1 MQDKPKNINS
11 YHSKLVGVT
20 FDARQDVIN
29 LMEKDT
35 PLRFRREPENP
46 HDANAVA
53 VDAQVMHVAPMPE
66 WLPIGY
72 IARDKNSE
80 LAELLTD
87 GKYASIKVSDI
98 TGGEIVEG
106 KKRSYGVN
114 VYIEHE
120 RKTRSERSPNAVLVK
135 DFFGNEIFYDPI
147 LHEYT
152 NSLGEVYL
160 SGSAY
165 ASDSEFDADYWAE
178 DAVKR
183 YKLDPS
189 AKERI
194 KAMWNTNGE
203 ASRAFGTALHAAIEL
218 YGEYHDIA
226 DIIDMDLK
234 TGNRK
239 KQPGGGAKNSAL
251 SKLPYLNK
259 VARTFFTKERKEEV
273 AYYEVLVVD
282 HKNKRAGRIDRL
294 VIYPDGTFAIRDM
307 KTNGKIGVPEKRG
320 YTKQL
325 SFYADLVIANGREL
339 TKENPIAIHH
349 WTEDDWVDIQ
359 LEKIDTLE
367 PEVVVSEPIPALET
381 GKSLSRQG

>member
-1 MQDKPKNINS
+1 MDEKPKNLNS
-11 YHSKLVGVT
+11 YHSKIVGVT
-20 FDARQDVIN
+20 FEGRQDVIN
-29 LMEKDT
+29 LMDKTT
-35 PLRFRREPENP
+35 PLRFRREPENE
-46 HDANAVA
+46 HDSNAVA
-53 VDAQVMHVAPMPE
+53 IDAQVMHVAPSPE

-72 IARDKNSE
+72 IARDKNAE

-87 GKYASIKVSDI
+87 GKYASIRVSDI
-98 TGGEIVEG
+98 TGGG
-106 KKRSYGVN
+106 DKSYGVN

-120 RKTRSERSPNAVLVK
+120 RKTNKTRSANAVLVK
-135 DFFGNEIFYDPI
+135 DFFGNEIFYDPV

-152 NSLGEVYL
+152 NALGEVYL

-165 ASDSEFDADYWAE
+165 ASESEFDADYWAQ
-178 DAVKR
+178 DAVDR

-194 KAMWNTNGE
+194 KDMWNTNGE

-234 TGNRK
+234 TGKRK
-239 KQPGGGAKNSAL
+239 TLSRGVEKNSAL

-259 VARTFFTKERKEEV
+259 VATTFFTKERKEEV
-273 AYYEVLVVD
+273 AYYEVLIVD

-294 VIYPDGTFAIRDM
+294 VVYPDGTFAIRDM

-325 SFYADLVIANGREL
+325 SFYGDLIIANGREL
-339 TKENPIAIHH
+339 HKENPIAIHH
-349 WTEDDWVDIQ
+349 WTEDDWVDIK

-367 PEVVVSEPIPALET
+367 PEVKETEPVPQIET
-381 GKSLSRQG
+381 GKSLSRQ